1 MPENAVRQ
9 SLSAFQIVILLRM
22 ISNSYAVRGC
32 FSQGIKAFAYSLER
46 CGMMIE
52 NQQIFASL

>member
-22 ISNSYAVRGC
+22 ISNSYAVEGVFRRKSRLLRIHLGTTV
-32 FSQGIKAFAYSLER
+32 
-46 CGMMIE
+46 
-52 NQQIFASL
+52 